1 MWSLG
6 WVAAIRLI
14 LYLVI
19 VAFFIQHIYFGE
31 RNLFHQPYQAIV
43 EIFFSFCATLFIL
56 IFIAKGNRTE
66 QAIAFVYCIDLI
78 VITRV
83 IMASGG
89 LNSVF
94 IPYYLP
100 VLVMATAWLP
110 RRFTAI
116 FPSLATL
123 GLSYIGFAHLVV
135 ALKMPDMADFYPEG
149 VLSMLRLMQPH
160 TVVSTMLIL
169 TVAFFVISYLS
180 AMISERLFIEQRLN
194 AEVLASMS
202 EGVAVVRIS
211 GQLFYVNSEF
221 QRIFPGVQPGGDFAL
236 VAAEIFPEA
245 RGHDLWFSQ
254 ALARNPSH
262 ALTLLPPAV
271 PGRPPIEIRVSG
283 VRLRG
288 SKELFGL
295 LFLVSDLTLRR
306 RMEQAERG
314 LERFSSISTMAAG
327 LAHEIRNPLAS
338 LRSAIQEIGRSFPQ
352 GSEHRILTDVVIAES
367 DRLDGVI
374 GRFLDFSRES
384 RLRLGKRRLG
394 GLLKDVQTM
403 VTRAAE
409 GRDVEVTLD
418 IREDPVV
425 CCDSDR
431 MMEVCF
437 NLALN
442 ATQAVPHPGGTL
454 HITLE
459 QHNKLGQPGI
469 EILFED
475 NGRGIAANDLPRLFE
490 PFFTRRANGTGM
502 GLAISR
508 KQVNMHGGDLDADNR
523 PEGGACFRIWLP
535 LEQAKSEVDTAQ
547 SMRGTRVLRRVE

>member
-6 WVAAIRLI
+6 WVVAMRLI
-14 LYLVI
+14 LYLV
-19 VAFFIQHIYFGE
+19 VAAFFIQHIYFGE
-31 RNLFHQPYQAIV
+31 HVFFHQPRQVIV
-43 EIFFSFCATLFIL
+43 ELFLIFCTTLFII
-56 IFIAKGNRTE
+56 IFIARGGRTD
-66 QAIAFVYCIDLI
+66 QAFLVIFAVDLF

-89 LNSVF
+89 LNSVL

-123 GLSYIGFAHLVV
+123 GVAYIGFAHLVV
-135 ALKMPDMADFYPEG
+135 ALGIKWLADFYPDG
-149 VLSMLRLMQPH
+149 ALTLLRSMQAH

-194 AEVLASMS
+194 AEVLSSMS

-221 QRIFPGVQPGGDFAL
+221 QRIFPGVQPGGDFAT

-262 ALTLLPPAV
+262 ALTLLPPSV

-288 SKELFGL
+288 SKDLFGL

-338 LRSAIQEIGRSFPQ
+338 LRSAIQEIGCSFPPE
-352 GSEHRILTDVVIAES
+352 SEYRLLTNVVIAES
-367 DRLDGVI
+367 DRLDGII

-394 GLLKDVQTM
+394 GLLRDVETM
-403 VTRAAE
+403 LSRAAD
-409 GRDVEVTLD
+409 GRDVEVVLD
-418 IREDPVV
+418 IRDDPII

-431 MMEVCF
+431 MMEICF

-442 ATQAVPHPGGTL
+442 AAQAVSHPGGVL
-454 HITLE
+454 HITLD
-459 QHNKLGQPGI
+459 QHAKLGQPGV

-475 NGRGIAANDLPRLFE
+475 NGRGIAAADLPRLFE
-490 PFFTRRANGTGM
+490 PFFTRRDQGTGM
-502 GLAISR
+502 GLALSR
-508 KQVNMHGGDLDADNR
+508 KQVVMHGGDLDAENR

-535 LEQAKSEVDTAQ
+535 LEQAGGENDTVQ
-547 SMRGTRVLRRVE
+547 SMRGTRVMRRVE